1 MKHFPRKPFFLGP
14 TMRDSDATQ
23 ILKGIENQQTQKHKN
38 KKTRTQHLDLLG
50 INTKLEKEQ
59 NLRIST

>member
-1 MKHFPRKPFFLGP
+1 
-14 TMRDSDATQ
+14 MRDSDATQ